1 MNQES
6 KEMLAILQNLQNAQS
21 PAQNTTNVHDN
32 AQNVAHDYSKA
43 STGNVSPDA
52 QEMFNILSKLEAAKT
67 QVVEEIKH
75 SPEPVLTET
84 ADANTFGVAGYN
96 IEIVESRLAGKY
108 KKKFYTVTKGSEL
121 VYKEL
126 ALFESAMGIVKEL
139 THGKDVYKVQQ
150 IARLDSQ
157 YADYLNEAAV
167 HKQRA
172 NTLTESV
179 AADVAAAKHSGAV
192 TKMNDIKRQI
202 KKLL

>member
-6 KEMLAILQNLQNAQS
+6 KEMLAILQNLQNATSTPQS
-21 PAQNTTNVHDN
+21 STQPVREAHNYAQ
-32 AQNVAHDYSKA
+32 Q

-52 QEMFNILSKLEAAKT
+52 QEMFNILSKLEAAKE
-67 QVVEEIKH
+67 QVAEEISH
-75 SPEPVLTET
+75 SSEPMLTET

-96 IEIVESRLAGKY
+96 IEIVESKLAGKY
-108 KKKFYTVTKGSEL
+108 KKKYYTVTKGSEV
-121 VYKEL
+121 VYREM
-126 ALFESAMGIVKEL
+126 ALFESAMAVVKEL

-157 YADYLNEAAV
+157 YGDYLNEAAV

-179 AADVAAAKHSGAV
+179 QADVAAAKHSGAV
-192 TKMNDIKRQI
+192 TKMNEIKRQI
-202 KKLL
+202 RKLL